1 MKPEELMVGDY
12 IQNPLGL
19 IGHVLGVNYFY
30 SAKTDDFEGEHFVYM
45 GFGTGSWQTFDVKD
59 ARPIPL
65 TPEILEKN
73 GFEKNKFVKSFS
85 EYVLKKGES
94 EIIVARGE
102 IEEMWIRRTL
112 AERAYCLPY
121 PKYVHEL
128 QHALRL
134 CGIEKEIEL

>member
-1 MKPEELMVGDY
+1 MNAKDLMVGDWVRNIY
-12 IQNPLGL
+12 
-19 IGHVLGVNYFY
+19 GVKGWVFDIRYY
-30 SAKTDDFEGEHFVYM
+30 KD
-45 GFGTGSWQTFDVKD
+45 GFGERYVIKLAYDDKGESYACPEMDLIE
-59 ARPIPL
+59 PIPL

-73 GFEKNKFVKSFS
+73 GFEKNKFVKCFS

-134 CGIEKEIEL
+134 CGIDLDIKL

>member
-1 MKPEELMVGDY
+1 MEL
-12 IQNPLGL
+12 N
-19 IGHVLGVNYFY
+19 
-30 SAKTDDFEGEHFVYM
+30 
-45 GFGTGSWQTFDVKD
+45 
-59 ARPIPL
+59 PIPL

-134 CGIEKEIEL
+134 CGIDLDIKL

>member
-1 MKPEELMVGDY
+1 MISIIDLMFGDWVDAEGY
-12 IQNPLGL
+12 GQVKGL
-19 IGHVLGVNYFY
+19 FIDKEDHCPQVLIRDEVWYPFNLI
-30 SAKTDDFEGEHFVYM
+30 E
-45 GFGTGSWQTFDVKD
+45 
-59 ARPIPL
+59 PIPL

-134 CGIEKEIEL
+134 CGIDLDIKL